1 MAKRLLG
8 SQLFVSR
15 LSFYTTPKDLQ
26 RLFSPFG
33 AITEARLVV
42 DPRTQRPKGFGFV
55 TFESDVDAQNAL
67 KAMNGKIIDGRL
79 IFVEVA
85 KTITPEQGDDNIK

>member
-15 LSFYTTPKDLQ
+15 LSFYTTHKDLK

-33 AITEARLVV
+33 EITEARLVV

-67 KAMNGKIIDGRL
+67 KAMNGKVFSIFLL
-79 IFVEVA
+79 IYFLVRIEIVQNP
-85 KTITPEQGDDNIK
+85 I